1 MYLADIGNRYAH
13 LYDGKAV
20 SHLSVDDLI
29 KEYSNEKV
37 YYINVNP
44 NNLTKLSNISN
55 WIDLSNYINL
65 NGSYEGMGID
75 RQTLLLSRG
84 DGIYID
90 AGSAI
95 TIDKKLNSKFIGGT
109 ILPGIWRVK
118 ECYTDISSVLKIDDL
133 AEVDID
139 KLPTDSTKM
148 SISYGIIA
156 PIVSLVKSI
165 NSENLPIY
173 CCGGDG
179 KLISSYIEKS
189 EYIEDLIFEGM
200 KKVIKESR
208 C

>member
-13 LYDGKAV
+13 LYDGKRLN
-20 SHLSVDDLI
+20 HLSVDDLI
-29 KEYSNEKV
+29 KNYYNKTV

-44 NNLTKLSNISN
+44 NNIEKLSKVNS
-55 WIDLSNYINL
+55 WLDLSKYINL
-65 NGSYEGMGID
+65 NGSYKGMGID
-75 RQTLLLSRG
+75 RQALLLSRG

-95 TIDKKLNSKFIGGT
+95 TIDKKLHSKFIGGT

-118 ECYTDISSVLKIDDL
+118 ECYADISSVLRIDDL
-133 AEVDID
+133 AKVNIN
-139 KLPTDSTKM
+139 KLPTGSTKM

-156 PIVSLVKSI
+156 PLVSLVNSI
-165 NSENLPIY
+165 NSERLPIY

-179 KLISSYIEKS
+179 KLISRYIDKS
-189 EYIEDLIFEGM
+189 EYIEDLIFDGM